1 MSNTRTSNTHARSG
15 KANTK
20 SKKKKKSMEN
30 IAAGAV
36 GPIFHIVLIVV
47 VVMVIYRFSVSAYHF
62 GIRIFGEPP
71 MSEAPGV
78 EVTVE
83 ITDGM
88 DFEGIAQQF
97 YDKGLVRDKNLF
109 KLQEYL
115 SNYSEDGFVEGTYTV
130 TTAMTPE
137 EMMDVI
143 GGLTKDD

>member
-1 MSNTRTSNTHARSG
+1 MSKTSSRT
-15 KANTK
+15 NTK
-20 SKKKKKSMEN
+20 NRKNSSSLEN
-30 IAAGAV
+30 WASGIV
-36 GPIFHIVLIVV
+36 GGIFNIVLVV
-47 VVMVIYRFSVSAYHF
+47 VILMVIYRFSVSAYQY
-62 GIRIFGEPP
+62 GIRIFREPP

-88 DFEGIAQQF
+88 DFDGIAQQF

-115 SNYSEDGFVEGTYTV
+115 SNYTKDGFIEGTYTV
-130 TTAMTPE
+130 TTAMTAE

-143 GGLTKDD
+143 GGLTKDE

>member
-1 MSNTRTSNTHARSG
+1 MQSWRQLNLSKARTGS
-15 KANTK
+15 KANTRK
-20 SKKKKKSMEN
+20 RKNTMEN
-30 IAAGAV
+30 VAAGAV
-36 GPIFHIVLIVV
+36 GAIFQVVLLVV

-62 GIRIFGEPP
+62 GVRIFGEPP

-109 KLQEYL
+109 WLQEYL
-115 SNYSEDGFVEGTYTV
+115 SNYTEDGFVTGTYTV

-143 GGLTKDD
+143 GGLIKEE

>member
-1 MSNTRTSNTHARSG
+1 MSKTSSRT
-15 KANTK
+15 NTK
-20 SKKKKKSMEN
+20 NRKNRSSLEN
-30 IAAGAV
+30 WASGIV
-36 GPIFHIVLIVV
+36 GGIFNIVLVV
-47 VVMVIYRFSVSAYHF
+47 VILMVIYRFSVSAYQY

-88 DFEGIAQQF
+88 DFDGIAQQF

-115 SNYSEDGFVEGTYTV
+115 SNYTKDGFIEGTYTV
-130 TTAMTPE
+130 TTAMTAE

-143 GGLTKDD
+143 GGLTKDE

>member
-1 MSNTRTSNTHARSG
+1 LSKTSSRT
-15 KANTK
+15 NTK
-20 SKKKKKSMEN
+20 NRKNSSSLEN
-30 IAAGAV
+30 WASGIV
-36 GPIFHIVLIVV
+36 GGIFNIVLVV
-47 VVMVIYRFSVSAYHF
+47 VILMVIYRFSVSAYQY

-88 DFEGIAQQF
+88 DFDGIAQQF

-115 SNYSEDGFVEGTYTV
+115 SNYTKDGFIEGTYTV
-130 TTAMTPE
+130 TTAMTAE

-143 GGLTKDD
+143 DGLTKDE

>member
-1 MSNTRTSNTHARSG
+1 LSKTSSRT
-15 KANTK
+15 NTK
-20 SKKKKKSMEN
+20 NRKNSSSLEN
-30 IAAGAV
+30 WASGIV
-36 GPIFHIVLIVV
+36 GGIFNIVLVV
-47 VVMVIYRFSVSAYHF
+47 VILMVIYRFSVSAYQY

-88 DFEGIAQQF
+88 DFDGIAQQF

-115 SNYSEDGFVEGTYTV
+115 SNYTKDGFIEGTYTV
-130 TTAMTPE
+130 TTAMTAE

-143 GGLTKDD
+143 GGLTKDE

>member
-1 MSNTRTSNTHARSG
+1 MSKTSSRT
-15 KANTK
+15 NTK
-20 SKKKKKSMEN
+20 NRKNSSSLEN
-30 IAAGAV
+30 WASGIV
-36 GPIFHIVLIVV
+36 GGIFNIVLVV
-47 VVMVIYRFSVSAYHF
+47 VILMVIYRFSVSAYQY

-88 DFEGIAQQF
+88 DFDGIAQQF

-115 SNYSEDGFVEGTYTV
+115 SNYTKDGFIEGTYTV
-130 TTAMTPE
+130 TTAMTAE

-143 GGLTKDD
+143 GGLTKDE

>member
-1 MSNTRTSNTHARSG
+1 
-15 KANTK
+15 
-20 SKKKKKSMEN
+20 MEN

-36 GPIFHIVLIVV
+36 GAIFQVVLIVV

-109 KLQEYL
+109 WLQEYL
-115 SNYSEDGFVEGTYTV
+115 SNYIEDGFVTGTYTV

-143 GGLTKDD
+143 GGLIKEE

>member
-1 MSNTRTSNTHARSG
+1 MSKTSSRT
-15 KANTK
+15 NTK
-20 SKKKKKSMEN
+20 NRKNSSSLEN
-30 IAAGAV
+30 WASGIV
-36 GPIFHIVLIVV
+36 GGIFNIVLVV
-47 VVMVIYRFSVSAYHF
+47 VILMVIYRFSVSAYQY

-88 DFEGIAQQF
+88 DFDGIAQQF
-97 YDKGLVRDKNLF
+97 YDKGLVCDKNLF

-115 SNYSEDGFVEGTYTV
+115 SNYTKDGFIEGTYTV
-130 TTAMTPE
+130 TTAMTAE

-143 GGLTKDD
+143 GGLTKDE

>member
-1 MSNTRTSNTHARSG
+1 MSKASSRT
-15 KANTK
+15 NTK
-20 SKKKKKSMEN
+20 SRKKNSLEN
-30 IAAGAV
+30 WAAGIV
-36 GPIFHIVLIVV
+36 GGIFNIVLVV
-47 VVMVIYRFSVSAYHF
+47 VIIMVIYRFSVSAYHY

-88 DFEGIAQQF
+88 DFDGIAQQF

-115 SNYSEDGFVEGTYTV
+115 SNYTKDGFIEGTHTV
-130 TTAMTPE
+130 TTAMTAE

-143 GGLTKDD
+143 GGLTKDE

>member
-1 MSNTRTSNTHARSG
+1 MSKTSSRT
-15 KANTK
+15 NTK
-20 SKKKKKSMEN
+20 NRKNSSSLEN
-30 IAAGAV
+30 WTSGIV
-36 GPIFHIVLIVV
+36 GGIFNIVLVV
-47 VVMVIYRFSVSAYHF
+47 VILMVIYRFSVSAYQY

-88 DFEGIAQQF
+88 DFDGIAQQF

-115 SNYSEDGFVEGTYTV
+115 SNYTKDGFIEGTYTV
-130 TTAMTPE
+130 TTAMTAE

-143 GGLTKDD
+143 GGLTKDE